1 MSFNWVKR
9 VLRKNRYTAKT
20 LENFFFAKNYLE
32 KKGWFEA
39 RFLRTPIDH
48 NKKPLP
54 WFTYSSIHFISNKL
68 KKDMTLFEFGSGNS
82 TIWFSE
88 RIGDIVSVEHD
99 REFFEY
105 MEDKLAKI
113 DTIDYR
119 SKELNKDYSQEIL
132 KFNKEFDVVVI
143 DGRER
148 VQCAK
153 NCIQALKDDGVI
165 IWDNSDRTEY
175 QEGYDFFDAIGF
187 KKIDFNGLGPIGNK
201 EWRTTIYY
209 RSNNCFNI

>member
-1 MSFNWVKR
+1 MKLGNFSFIFLFFINSLIVSAEEKIQS
-9 VLRKNRYTAKT
+9 VPLIN
-20 LENFFFAKNYLE
+20 LEQLSPTFEEEKSELE
-32 KKGWFEA
+32 KSEEINYDLDEEKK
-39 RFLRTPIDH
+39 TPI
-48 NKKPLP
+48 
-54 WFTYSSIHFISNKL
+54 
-68 KKDMTLFEFGSGNS
+68 
-82 TIWFSE
+82 
-88 RIGDIVSVEHD
+88 
-99 REFFEY
+99 
-105 MEDKLAKI
+105 
-113 DTIDYR
+113 